1 MTSRDQIL
9 NKIESFQSTEKL
21 ELDFD
26 FELKDAVSEFVENA
40 KLAGATVYAL
50 QANVLNEKLNEHI
63 KDKPDHFVYE
73 SKLGVG
79 ENGAL
84 WCHEMDQN
92 SREQLFMTN
101 DLVIKIKASNLV
113 YNMHQAYE
121 SLSLDSREFG
131 TFIAGPSKTADIEQ
145 SLVIGAHGAMS
156 LTIFVELD

>member
-9 NKIESFQSTEKL
+9 NKIEKFQNTEKL

-26 FELKDAVSEFVENA
+26 FELRDAVSEFVANA

-50 QANVLNEKLNEHI
+50 DKYVLNEKLNEHI
-63 KDKPDHFVYE
+63 KDKPDHFIYE
-73 SKLGVG
+73 SVLGVG

-101 DLVIKIKASNLV
+101 DLIIKIKASDLV
-113 YNMHQAYE
+113 YNMHEAYE
-121 SLSLDSREFG
+121 KLSLDSREFG

-156 LTIFVELD
+156 LTIFVEL

>member
-9 NKIESFQSTEKL
+9 NKIEKFQSPVRLK
-21 ELDFD
+21 LDFD

-50 QANVLNEKLNEHI
+50 EANMIEEKIAEHI
-63 KDKPDHFVYE
+63 KDRPDHFIYE
-73 SKLGVG
+73 SELGVG

-84 WCHEMDQN
+84 WCHEMDQE
-92 SREQLFMTN
+92 SREKLFLTD

-113 YNMHQAYE
+113 YNMHQAYDK
-121 SLSLDSREFG
+121 LSLNSREFG

-156 LTIFVELD
+156 LTIFVEL